1 MHLQLTAK
9 KFLNLLTSFDYR
21 NHVLTATHKK
31 GHTLDL
37 LLTRSDDKF
46 VSNIDVIDPEIS
58 DHSAVNCKLLLAKPP
73 SVRKQVSF
81 RNTKAI
87 NFDLFRTDIKNSSL
101 LKTPNTSTLAES
113 YQNVLSTLLDTY
125 APVKTKTVTLRPA
138 TPWYTPEIQEQKIR
152 KRRLERRWRTT
163 KLTVDREVYTQQCIV
178 VNRTI
183 SAAKT
188 NYYKDM
194 INDCG
199 SDQGE
204 LFKKIDRMFK
214 MPVEG
219 KYPTCASSEQ
229 LANNFADFFDN
240 KIDSIKKDLSTKSAN
255 LLCSH
260 IMDTTLLSKDTK
272 T

>member
-1 MHLQLTAK
+1 ME
-9 KFLNLLTSFDYR
+9 NY
-21 NHVLTATHKK
+21 
-31 GHTLDL
+31 
-37 LLTRSDDKF
+37 
-46 VSNIDVIDPEIS
+46 
-58 DHSAVNCKLLLAKPP
+58 
-73 SVRKQVSF
+73 
-81 RNTKAI
+81 
-87 NFDLFRTDIKNSSL
+87 
-101 LKTPNTSTLAES
+101 
-113 YQNVLSTLLDTY
+113 
-125 APVKTKTVTLRPA
+125 
-138 TPWYTPEIQEQKIR
+138 
-152 KRRLERRWRTT
+152 T

-214 MPVEG
+214 MPVEE

-272 T
+272 LE

>member
-1 MHLQLTAK
+1 M
-9 KFLNLLTSFDYR
+9 
-21 NHVLTATHKK
+21 
-31 GHTLDL
+31 
-37 LLTRSDDKF
+37 
-46 VSNIDVIDPEIS
+46 
-58 DHSAVNCKLLLAKPP
+58 
-73 SVRKQVSF
+73 
-81 RNTKAI
+81 
-87 NFDLFRTDIKNSSL
+87 
-101 LKTPNTSTLAES
+101 
-113 YQNVLSTLLDTY
+113 
-125 APVKTKTVTLRPA
+125 
-138 TPWYTPEIQEQKIR
+138 
-152 KRRLERRWRTT
+152 
-163 KLTVDREVYTQQCIV
+163 DREVYTQQCIV

-219 KYPTCASSEQ
+219 KYPTCASSKQ

-260 IMDTTLLSKDTK
+260 TTDTTLLSKDTK
-272 T
+272 LESFAPTTTGDLLVLTRKLVKKSCILDPIPAKVLMECYTDLLPVITKITNISLETATVPNNLKCAALDPRLN